1 MSYTNENNRSG
12 KRGGASS
19 QSGYSTTKRGRRT
32 QRQSKAEN
40 SSYGRGRSGGYS
52 REKLGSR
59 GEYGFK
65 ESRAGNYEKNS
76 GSRGNGAYGT
86 AQGRGYRDERPYSPA
101 GGHSR
106 RNGEKPSAAKARDFY
121 DPYVQ
126 RGASPL
132 PRDKKPRPQ
141 PKAYEKPLEME
152 TQQQEADATLLVGRN
167 AVWEALKAG
176 RSMERLYVAQGVDE
190 TALQGIL
197 GVAYREKVKIER
209 VPRARVAELAGTDK
223 HQGVIAYL
231 SAMEYTPLDKLID
244 DAFAATDA
252 PVFVLLDE
260 VQDPHNLGAIIRTA
274 DCAGANG
281 IIILEHRAVG
291 LTATVSKVSAGAL
304 AHMPVAKATNLV
316 RAMETL
322 QQRGVEMVGADMGGV
337 CCYDCDFSSGPL
349 GLVIGNEGVGLRRLV
364 REQCDVLA
372 GIPIHGHVDALNA
385 SVAAAVLMFEAVR
398 QRKFAK

>member
-1 MSYTNENNRSG
+1 MKITGQVSAAALPRRAATAQQNADGALRDNR
-12 KRGGASS
+12 
-19 QSGYSTTKRGRRT
+19 RRKIPAMAADVPAAIPVKSWVAVVNT
-32 QRQSKAEN
+32 
-40 SSYGRGRSGGYS
+40 
-52 REKLGSR
+52 GSR
-59 GEYGFK
+59 

-106 RNGEKPSAAKARDFY
+106 RNGEKSSAAKARDFY

-126 RGASPL
+126 RGAPPL

-209 VPRARVAELAGTDK
+209 VPRARVAESRRYRQAPRRDRLPFGHGVYAAG
-223 HQGVIAYL
+223 Q
-231 SAMEYTPLDKLID
+231 
-244 DAFAATDA
+244 
-252 PVFVLLDE
+252 
-260 VQDPHNLGAIIRTA
+260 
-274 DCAGANG
+274 
-281 IIILEHRAVG
+281 
-291 LTATVSKVSAGAL
+291 
-304 AHMPVAKATNLV
+304 AH
-316 RAMETL
+316 
-322 QQRGVEMVGADMGGV
+322 
-337 CCYDCDFSSGPL
+337 
-349 GLVIGNEGVGLRRLV
+349 
-364 REQCDVLA
+364 
-372 GIPIHGHVDALNA
+372 
-385 SVAAAVLMFEAVR
+385 
-398 QRKFAK
+398 